1 MKRYYL
7 IIAMILVGVSALRSQ
22 HANVVWESPSRN
34 SSESM
39 PCGGGDIGMNVWV
52 EEGDVLFYLSRS
64 GTFDENNCQLKQ
76 GRFRLRLSPNPFED
90 AKDFRQELKLQDGYV
105 EVSAGG
111 TQVQI
116 WADVFHPVVHVEIAG
131 GQSVQ
136 AEVIYENWRYKER
149 IIRKGEG
156 QQSSYKWAPPK
167 GTATKADFVAPSGN
181 KLLFYHRNPEQTVF
195 DVAVAQQGMN
205 EVKSQMMNPLK
216 NLTFGG
222 YLLGD
227 NLSFAGTKDGIY
239 AGTDYRAWEFRS
251 SKASRKHQFCIVLH
265 TEQTE
270 SLEQW
275 KKGLASS
282 LQRIAPNGKISPKIV
297 SKDKKRTRS
306 WWNNFW
312 QRSFIESG
320 EVGATQTAK
329 ANKAVS
335 AEEVAKAEEITRNY
349 TLFRYMLGCNAYG
362 SVPTKFNG
370 GLFTFDPCHIDEKQA
385 FTPDY
390 RKWGGGTMTAQN
402 QRLVYWPMLK
412 SGDFDM
418 MPSQFDFYNRMLK
431 NAELRSE
438 VYWQHGGACFCEQI
452 ENFGLPNPAE
462 YGFKRPDW
470 FDKGLEY
477 NAWLEYEWD
486 TVLEFCQMIL
496 ETKNYADADITP
508 YLPLI
513 ESSLT
518 FFDEHYRMLA
528 SRRGRKAL
536 DGEGHLILFPGSAC
550 ETYKMTNNAS
560 STIAALRTV
569 LETYGKKEDMLKTI
583 PPIPLRYVEVKDTLG
598 MLNLAN
604 SLEASSSS
612 SSSTSS
618 NSLNLATTPILK
630 QTIAPAKSWERI
642 NNIETPQLYP
652 VFPWRIYGVGKENL
666 DIARDTYFYDPDA
679 VKFRSHTGWKQDNIW
694 AACLGLTEEAKRLSI
709 AKLSNGPHRFPAF
722 WGPGYDWTPDH
733 NWGGS
738 GMIGLQEMLLQTN
751 GEQIILFPAWPK
763 EWDVHFKLHAPKQ
776 TTVEATLKDGKVV
789 ELKVSPESRKKD
801 IIM

>member
-1 MKRYYL
+1 MKRLYL
-7 IIAMILVGVSALRSQ
+7 IILIMIVGVSALWSQ
-22 HANVVWESPSRN
+22 HANVVWNTPSRN

-39 PCGGGDIGMNVWV
+39 PCGGGDIGMNIWV
-52 EEGDVLFYLSRS
+52 EDGDVLFYLSRS

-76 GRFRLRLSPNPFED
+76 GRFRLRLSPNPFKD
-90 AKDFRQELKLQDGYV
+90 AKDFRQELKLKDGYV
-105 EVSAGG
+105 EVSAEGM
-111 TQVQI
+111 QIQI
-116 WADVFHPVVHVEIAG
+116 WADVFHPVVHVEIANA
-131 GQSVQ
+131 QPLQ
-136 AEVIYENWRYKER
+136 AEVSYENWRYKER
-149 IIRKGEG
+149 LIRKGEG
-156 QQSSYKWAPPK
+156 QQCSYKWAPPK
-167 GTATKADFVAPSGN
+167 GTVTGADYISPSAEKENQPEAKAN
-181 KLLFYHRNPEQTVF
+181 RLLFYHRNAEETVF
-195 DVAVAQQGMN
+195 DVAVAQQGM
-205 EVKSQMMNPLK
+205 EGVKSQMMNPLK
-216 NLTFGG
+216 YLTFGG

-227 NLSFAGTKDGIY
+227 NLEFTGTRDGIY
-239 AGTDYRAWEFRS
+239 ARTDYRAWEFRT
-251 SKASRKHQFCIVLH
+251 SKASKKQQLCIVLH
-265 TEQTE
+265 TDQTE
-270 SLEQW
+270 NMNQW
-275 KKGLASS
+275 EKGLQSS
-282 LQRIAPNGKISPKIV
+282 LQRIAPKGKISQKV
-297 SKDKKRTRS
+297 LSEDRKQSRS

-312 QRSFIESG
+312 QRSFIEAEG
-320 EVGATQTAK
+320 E
-329 ANKAVS
+329 
-335 AEEVAKAEEITRNY
+335 AEEISRNY

-418 MPSQFDFYNRMLK
+418 MPSQFDFYNRMLR
-431 NAELRSE
+431 NAELRSR
-438 VYWQHGGACFCEQI
+438 VYWQHEGACFCEQI

-496 ETKNYADADITP
+496 ETKNYADADIAQ
-508 YLPLI
+508 YIPLI

-518 FFDEHYRMLA
+518 FFDEHYRLLA

-536 DGEGHLILFPGSAC
+536 DGDGHLILFPGSAC

-569 LETYGKKEDMLKTI
+569 LETYGKKDEMLKTI
-583 PPIPLRYVEVKDTLG
+583 PPIPLRYIEVKD
-598 MLNLAN
+598 
-604 SLEASSSS
+604 
-612 SSSTSS
+612 
-618 NSLNLATTPILK
+618 SLNPAAAPVLK
-630 QTIAPAKSWERI
+630 QTISPAVSWERI

-679 VKFRSHTGWKQDNIW
+679 IKFRSHTGWKQDNIW
-694 AACLGLTEEAKRLSI
+694 AACLGLTEEARRLSL

-751 GEQIILFPAWPK
+751 GEQILLFPAWPK
-763 EWDVHFKLHAPKQ
+763 EWNVHFKLHAPDK
-776 TTVEATLKDGKVV
+776 TTVEATLKDGKVTD
-789 ELKVSPESRKKD
+789 LKVLPESRKKD
-801 IIM
+801 VVIMINRK

>member
-1 MKRYYL
+1 MKRLYL
-7 IIAMILVGVSALRSQ
+7 IILIMTVGVSALWSQ
-22 HANVVWESPSRN
+22 HANVVWNTPSRN

-39 PCGGGDIGMNVWV
+39 PCGGGDIGMNIWV
-52 EEGDVLFYLSRS
+52 EDGDVLFYLSRS

-76 GRFRLRLSPNPFED
+76 GRFRLRLSPNPFKD
-90 AKDFRQELKLQDGYV
+90 AKDFRQELKLKDGYV

-111 TQVQI
+111 TQIQI
-116 WADVFHPVVHVEIAG
+116 WADVFHPVVHVEIANA
-131 GQSVQ
+131 QPLQ
-136 AEVIYENWRYKER
+136 AVVSYENWRYKER
-149 IIRKGEG
+149 LIRKGEG
-156 QQSSYKWAPPK
+156 QQCSYKWAPPK
-167 GTATKADFVAPSGN
+167 GTVTGADFISPSADKEN
-181 KLLFYHRNPEQTVF
+181 QPEAKANRLLFYHRNAEETVF
-195 DVAVAQQGMN
+195 DVAVAQQGMGG
-205 EVKSQMMNPLK
+205 VKSQMMNPLK
-216 NLTFGG
+216 HLTFGG

-227 NLSFAGTKDGIY
+227 NIEFTGTRDGIY
-239 AGTDYRAWEFRS
+239 AGTDYRAWEFRT
-251 SKASRKHQFCIVLH
+251 SKASKKQQLCIVLH
-265 TEQTE
+265 TDQTE
-270 SLEQW
+270 NIDQW
-275 KKGLASS
+275 EKALQSS
-282 LQRIAPNGKISPKIV
+282 LQRIAPKGKISQRVLSEDRKQ
-297 SKDKKRTRS
+297 SRS
-306 WWNNFW
+306 WWNSFW
-312 QRSFIESG
+312 QRSFIEAEG
-320 EVGATQTAK
+320 E
-329 ANKAVS
+329 
-335 AEEVAKAEEITRNY
+335 AEEISRNY

-418 MPSQFDFYNRMLK
+418 MPSQFDFYNRMLR
-431 NAELRSE
+431 NAELRSR
-438 VYWQHGGACFCEQI
+438 VYWQHEGACFCEQI

-496 ETKNYADADITP
+496 ETKNYADADIAQ
-508 YLPLI
+508 YIPLI

-518 FFDEHYRMLA
+518 FFDEHYRLLA

-536 DGEGHLILFPGSAC
+536 DGDGHLILFPGSAC

-569 LETYGKKEDMLKTI
+569 LETYGKKDEMLKTI
-583 PPIPLRYVEVKDTLG
+583 PPIPLRYIEVKD
-598 MLNLAN
+598 
-604 SLEASSSS
+604 
-612 SSSTSS
+612 
-618 NSLNLATTPILK
+618 SLNPAVTVNPAATPLLK
-630 QTIAPAKSWERI
+630 QTISPAVSWERI

-666 DIARDTYFYDPDA
+666 DIARNTYFYDPDA
-679 VKFRSHTGWKQDNIW
+679 IKFRSHTGWKQDNIW
-694 AACLGLTEEAKRLSI
+694 AACLGLTEEARRLSL

-751 GEQIILFPAWPK
+751 GEQILLFPAWPK
-763 EWDVHFKLHAPKQ
+763 EWNVHFKLHAPGN
-776 TTVEATLKDGKVV
+776 TTVEATLKDGKVTD
-789 ELKVSPESRKKD
+789 LKVLPESRKKD
-801 IIM
+801 VVIMINR